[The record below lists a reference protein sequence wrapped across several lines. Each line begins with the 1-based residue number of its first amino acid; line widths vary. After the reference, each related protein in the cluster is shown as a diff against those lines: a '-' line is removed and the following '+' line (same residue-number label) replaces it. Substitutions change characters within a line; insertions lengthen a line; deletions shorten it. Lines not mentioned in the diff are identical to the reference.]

1 MGLRRPNSAA
11 SAVVGLLVPAI
22 DRNLARALPKEHGL
36 DVGHENVRWV
46 WDSATNESSLIS
58 HLSELSNSADQRP
71 SPPVTAVESLLG
83 NSVHSLDA
91 DACKATTQG
100 SCAET

>member
-1 MGLRRPNSAA
+1 M
-11 SAVVGLLVPAI
+11 PAI
-22 DRNLARALPKEHGL
+22 DRNLAGALPKEHGL
-36 DVGHENVRWV
+36 DIGHENVRWV

-58 HLSELSNSADQRP
+58 HLSELRFNSADQRP

-83 NSVHSLDA
+83 NSEQSLDA